1 MSTSLKTLQRL
12 DMAQVAERLQ
22 IHPFE
27 LVRCL
32 VNLER
37 LPADLRFASSE
48 LEDLRSAVGIQTW
61 FPEGRTRGPS
71 PAGLVQDLAH
81 QLVSRGVV
89 GEAGT
94 RLDNC
99 TRGLSEEE
107 DELALQVLRALVAE
121 GMLSSW
127 TSELGVQIAIEEGKE
142 YRVADLAEGGTPPPG
157 VSALLQAAVN

>member
-1 MSTSLKTLQRL
+1 MSQSIETLER
-12 DMAQVAERLQ
+12 MSVAQAASSMQ

-27 LVRCL
+27 LVRAL

-37 LPADLRFASSE
+37 LPSDMRFSSPDLAEIRAAIGLE
-48 LEDLRSAVGIQTW
+48 LW
-61 FPEGRTRGPS
+61 FPEGRTNAPS
-71 PAGLVQDLAH
+71 PKGLLRDLAH

-89 GEAGT
+89 GERGT

-107 DELALQVLRALVAE
+107 SELAIQLLRGLISEGILQT
-121 GMLSSW
+121 W

-142 YRVADLAEGGTPPPG
+142 YVVADLAEGGEGPEAL
-157 VSALLQAAVN
+157 SALLQSTVD

>member
-12 DMAQVAERLQ
+12 DMSQVAQSLQ

-32 VNLER
+32 VNLQQ

-48 LEDLRSAVGIQTW
+48 LEALRSAVGIQTW
-61 FPEGRTRGPS
+61 FPEGRKSGPS
-71 PAGLVQDLAH
+71 PGGLVKDLAH

-121 GMLSSW
+121 GVLSSW

-142 YRVADLAEGGTPPPG
+142 YLVADLAEGGTPPAG
-157 VSALLQAAVN
+157 VSALLQAAVD